1 MLLNLGLWLLKSLA
15 ILAIFHFALP
25 PIINAATRNSW
36 LKLPIMVIVGLLAG
50 VFMAWL
56 HYVPYVLFFLWLALN
71 KYSLDVMAKTTFEG
85 KAKITNKPV
94 FYISTYSYIII
105 ACATAWFLQMEA
117 IQGSDPNSPGFPL
130 FRHLFRV

>member
-15 ILAIFHFALP
+15 ILAIFHFLIP
-25 PIINAATRNSW
+25 PIINTATRNSW
-36 LKLPIMVIVGLLAG
+36 LKLPIMIIVGLLAG

-71 KYSLDVMAKTTFEG
+71 KYSLDVMAKATFEG
-85 KAKITNKPV
+85 EAQIINKPV
-94 FYISTYSYIII
+94 FFISTYSYIII
-105 ACATAWFLQMEA
+105 ACVTAWFLQMEV

-130 FRHLFRV
+130 FRYLFRV